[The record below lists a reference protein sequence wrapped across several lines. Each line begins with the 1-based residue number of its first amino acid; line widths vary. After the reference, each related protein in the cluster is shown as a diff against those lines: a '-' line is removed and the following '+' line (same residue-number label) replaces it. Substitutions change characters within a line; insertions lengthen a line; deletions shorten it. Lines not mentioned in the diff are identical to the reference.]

1 MINPELPNPTFS
13 PAQGGQMAGDGR
25 AGPPGDRRGPFNN
38 RDAPQGPNHQ
48 GPPPQGPQG
57 PPPFHHGPNG
67 PGQGPPPPYGPGGDR
82 FPGPGGPPPG
92 QQFPPQGELFKFTT
106 SSKIKRSTYFS
117 PTSDFF
123 AHGENQKNCEKN
135 SLNCPLKVVS
145 GHYWKLLK
153 IIISIKPYLVTSRG
167 QFNSIKQYEKW
178 LPLK

>member
-1 MINPELPNPTFS
+1 MQ
-13 PAQGGQMAGDGR
+13 A
-25 AGPPGDRRGPFNN
+25 NN
-38 RDAPQGPNHQ
+38 VSQGPSR
-48 GPPPQGPQG
+48 PPKDVLGTPGSPKDLPMDSHGTSQGPQG